1 MFRPSL
7 SLVLERTVGSKSATR
22 KLLKERREELLSLGV
37 AQILVSRDGDRNI
50 RLALVLER
58 AANEERRAALVRLA
72 REIFPEA
79 TLEQQGS
86 RSMSAMAAPAELPD
100 ASRKRPRASEPELD
114 PLGREALSFSADGRG
129 EWDAVGTGP
138 FRSSSGGGGG
148 AAGGGALNYGR
159 ALQRLYSGSSAADSQ
174 LVASF
179 SLAKA

>member
-1 MFRPSL
+1 LFRPSL

-37 AQILVSRDGDRNI
+37 AQILVSRDGDI